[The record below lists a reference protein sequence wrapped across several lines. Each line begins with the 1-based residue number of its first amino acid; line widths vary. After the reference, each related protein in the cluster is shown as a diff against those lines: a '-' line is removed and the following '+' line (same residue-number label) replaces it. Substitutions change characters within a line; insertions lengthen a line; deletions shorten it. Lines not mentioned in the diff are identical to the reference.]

1 MQPRNQSAGVYSPEI
16 LQRMGVAF
24 DGAQESLPA
33 NVGDLTLLRRRL
45 ALRIIHHVDQG
56 EHDPAQLCSL
66 ALAETR

>member
-1 MQPRNQSAGVYSPEI
+1 MQTRSQTAGIYSPEI

-24 DGAQESLPA
+24 DGAQESLPV

-56 EHDPAQLCSL
+56 EHDPAQLCSW
-66 ALAETR
+66 ALAEE

>member
-1 MQPRNQSAGVYSPEI
+1 MQTRNQSAGVYSPEI

-56 EHDPAQLCSL
+56 EHDPAHLCSL
-66 ALAETR
+66 ALAETW